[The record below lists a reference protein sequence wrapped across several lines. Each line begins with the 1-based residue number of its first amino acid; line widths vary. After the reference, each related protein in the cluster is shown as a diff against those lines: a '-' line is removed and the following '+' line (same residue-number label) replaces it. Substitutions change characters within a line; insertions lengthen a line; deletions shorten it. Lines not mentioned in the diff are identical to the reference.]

1 MSEIRIPKEF
11 VNDEVVTI
19 VSLPVRPD
27 QAIDVGEIVAEI
39 ETSKSNITIH
49 SESKGFVA
57 YQCSVGDILPINGL
71 IAGIESQPPAI
82 STETSGKNDIGKK
95 SVINSTRIE
104 SLEPVFSTKA
114 LSKLKE
120 FQIDANHFKGV
131 DFVRTADVQSI
142 NEIDRAHQQS
152 KSINHEI
159 HDEICSENND
169 CISAPN
175 TGPLSGNSFSDLI
188 YLINSDLYRYEGN
201 HKFLSFCKHFAG
213 TPGFQVSTLAR
224 ICDLARKNSFHRFT
238 TYPLLT
244 LFFRW
249 SSRRYG
255 IRIPLALQVGSGLYI
270 GHWGGIWINP
280 NTIIGS
286 NCNLSQEVSI
296 GSAGKDSAFGHP
308 VIGDRVYIGPGAK
321 IAGPIRI
328 GSDVVVAANSLLTKN
343 TPDNC
348 LVIGVPAQITAKI
361 REDNGYISNASPTR
375 KLSSSKKD

>member
-120 FQIDANHFKGV
+120 FQIDA
-131 DFVRTADVQSI
+131 I
-142 NEIDRAHQQS
+142 
-152 KSINHEI
+152 KSVNFIVFIFE
-159 HDEICSENND
+159 
-169 CISAPN
+169 
-175 TGPLSGNSFSDLI
+175 
-188 YLINSDLYRYEGN
+188 
-201 HKFLSFCKHFAG
+201 
-213 TPGFQVSTLAR
+213 
-224 ICDLARKNSFHRFT
+224 
-238 TYPLLT
+238 
-244 LFFRW
+244 
-249 SSRRYG
+249 
-255 IRIPLALQVGSGLYI
+255 
-270 GHWGGIWINP
+270 
-280 NTIIGS
+280 
-286 NCNLSQEVSI
+286 
-296 GSAGKDSAFGHP
+296 
-308 VIGDRVYIGPGAK
+308 
-321 IAGPIRI
+321 
-328 GSDVVVAANSLLTKN
+328 
-343 TPDNC
+343 
-348 LVIGVPAQITAKI
+348 
-361 REDNGYISNASPTR
+361 
-375 KLSSSKKD
+375 